1 MFEAPNLDPMRFA
14 ALGEVVEGHGFPGD
28 LERLKGVLHSGEG
41 KFHYRFEGGKAPEGL
56 PMVTV
61 HLDGRVMLTCQ
72 RCLEGF
78 PFDLEIDERIVMV
91 KDEAALPELEDEV
104 PGIDVIVQPEG
115 LDVAA
120 LVEDEILLA
129 LPLAPAHA
137 QGVCGAGTEAS
148 QQKRENPFAA
158 LAKLKKTSGL

>member
-1 MFEAPNLDPMRFA
+1 MFEAPILDPVRFA

-28 LERLKGVLHSGEG
+28 LERLKEALHSSKGE
-41 KFHYRFEGGKAPEGL
+41 FHYRLLGGRTPDGL
-56 PMVTV
+56 PTVTV
-61 HLDGRVMLTCQ
+61 HLDGRVILICR
-72 RCLEGF
+72 RCLGGV

-91 KDEAALPELEDEV
+91 RDEAALPELEDEAA
-104 PGIDVIVQPEG
+104 GIDVIVQPER

-129 LPLAPAHA
+129 LPLAPSHA
-137 QGVCGAGTEAS
+137 EGACDTGMGVT

-158 LAKLKKTSGL
+158 LAKLKPNSGI

>member
-1 MFEAPNLDPMRFA
+1 MFEAPILDPMRFA

-28 LERLKGVLHSGEG
+28 LERLKEVLYSSEGE
-41 KFHYRFEGGKAPEGL
+41 FHYRLVGGKTPDGL

-61 HLDGRVMLTCQ
+61 HLDGRVVLICR
-72 RCLEGF
+72 RCLEGV

-91 KDEAALPELEDEV
+91 KDEAALPELEDEAA
-104 PGIDVIVQPEG
+104 GIDVIVQPER

-129 LPLAPAHA
+129 LPLAPSHA
-137 QGVCGAGTEAS
+137 EGVCGTGKEAA

-158 LAKLKKTSGL
+158 LAKLKPTSSI

>member
-1 MFEAPNLDPMRFA
+1 MFEAPILEPMRFA
-14 ALGEVVEGHGFPGD
+14 MLGEVVEGHGFPGD
-28 LERLKGVLHSGEG
+28 LERLKEALHSGEG
-41 KFHYRFEGGKAPEGL
+41 AFHYRLAGGKAPDGL
-56 PMVTV
+56 PMVTIY
-61 HLDGRVMLTCQ
+61 LDGQVMLTCR
-72 RCLEGF
+72 RCLDGF

-91 KDEAALPELEDEV
+91 KDEASLPELEDEV
-104 PGIDVIVQPEG
+104 AGVDVIVQPER

-137 QGVCGAGTEAS
+137 EGVCGAGKEPA

-158 LAKLKKTSGL
+158 LAKMKSTSGI

>member
-1 MFEAPNLDPMRFA
+1 
-14 ALGEVVEGHGFPGD
+14 
-28 LERLKGVLHSGEG
+28 
-41 KFHYRFEGGKAPEGL
+41 
-56 PMVTV
+56 MVTV
-61 HLDGRVMLTCQ
+61 HLDGQVMLTCQ

-104 PGIDVIVQPEG
+104 AGVDVIVQPER

-148 QQKRENPFAA
+148 QQKRETPFAA